1 MRKTVSTIEGFSLH
15 IDDEGFVL
23 YKTGQH
29 MNGKE
34 IGDVLNISKV
44 AVSYS
49 LRRAIK
55 KVYDELRYKN
65 ISHFDVFCSMGNV
78 FNLKTVEEY
87 KWLLN
92 CFSKEIRR
100 KVNEEARELFC

>member
-15 IDDEGFVL
+15 VDDEGCVL

-29 MNGKE
+29 MNGRE
-34 IGDVLNISKV
+34 IGEVLNISKV

-55 KVYDELRYKN
+55 KIYNKLKSKN
-65 ISHFDVFCSMGNV
+65 ISPFDIFCSMGNV

-92 CFSKEIRR
+92 LFSKEIRR
-100 KVNEEARELFC
+100 EVNEEARKLFC